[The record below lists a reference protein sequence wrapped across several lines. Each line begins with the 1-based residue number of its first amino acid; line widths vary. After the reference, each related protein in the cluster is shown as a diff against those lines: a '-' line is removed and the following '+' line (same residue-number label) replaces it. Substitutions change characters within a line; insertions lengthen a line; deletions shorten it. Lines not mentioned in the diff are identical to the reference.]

1 MGVKRTIGDLSRDKR
16 RKRKVKPTIL
26 IISEGKDTEVNYFKE
41 FNLKYVNVDIKIADR
56 NSAGKNK
63 SRKTDPSHLVD
74 KAIDY
79 IEHKYDINQ
88 DDGDSVWCLID
99 VDLNYQNPDP
109 INQRVEE
116 LERAYK
122 KTKDYEKERKQIIN
136 LGISNPCFELWY
148 LLHYIYTTANL
159 KNYDAVKNKL
169 VKETPLKDYEKN
181 KCINILLQDK
191 IADAIKNSVKLK
203 AYHES
208 LGRSLMDFEK
218 NSSMLNLKD
227 IIEGNPYTNVWE
239 LVKYIEDLNV
249 MQPD

>member
-1 MGVKRTIGDLSRDKR
+1 MGVKRNIGELSRDKR
-16 RKRKVKPTIL
+16 RKRRVKPTIL

-41 FNLKYVNVDIKIADR
+41 FNLKYVNVDIKVADK

-79 IEHKYDINQ
+79 MDHKYDITC

-99 VDLNYQNPDP
+99 VDLNYKNPDT

-116 LERAYK
+116 IEKAYK
-122 KTKDYEKERKQIIN
+122 KAKNYEKQRKKVIN
-136 LGISNPCFELWY
+136 LGISNPCFEIWY

-159 KNYDAVKNKL
+159 KNYNAVKNKL

-181 KCINILLQDK
+181 KCINSLLHDK
-191 IADAIKNSVKLK
+191 TAEAIKNSVKLK
-203 AYHES
+203 AHYES
-208 LGRSLMDFEK
+208 LGKILMDFK
-218 NSSMLNLKD
+218 KSSSLLNVKD
-227 IIEGNPYTNVWE
+227 IIESNPYTNVWE
-239 LVKYIEDLNV
+239 LVEYIEQLNL
-249 MQPD
+249 MQP

>member
-1 MGVKRTIGDLSRDKR
+1 MGVKRNIGELSRDKR
-16 RKRKVKPTIL
+16 RKRRVKPTIL

-41 FNLKYVNVDIKIADR
+41 FNLKYVNVDIKIADK

-79 IEHKYDINQ
+79 IDHKYDITC

-99 VDLNYQNPDP
+99 VDLNYKNPDT

-116 LERAYK
+116 IEKAYK
-122 KTKDYEKERKQIIN
+122 KANNYEKERKKVIN
-136 LGISNPCFELWY
+136 LGISNPCFEIWY

-159 KNYDAVKNKL
+159 KNYNAVKNKL

-181 KCINILLQDK
+181 KCINSLLHDK
-191 IADAIKNSVKLK
+191 TAEAIKNSVKLK
-203 AYHES
+203 AHHES
-208 LGRSLMDFEK
+208 LGKTLMDFK
-218 NSSMLNLKD
+218 KSSSMLNVKD
-227 IIEGNPYTNVWE
+227 IIESNPYTNVWE
-239 LVKYIEDLNV
+239 LVEYIEQLNL
-249 MQPD
+249 MQP

>member
-1 MGVKRTIGDLSRDKR
+1 MGVKRNIGELSRDKR
-16 RKRKVKPTIL
+16 RKRRVKPTIL

-41 FNLKYVNVDIKIADR
+41 FNLKYVNVDIKIADK

-79 IEHKYDINQ
+79 MDHKYDITC

-99 VDLNYQNPDP
+99 VDLNYKNPDT

-116 LERAYK
+116 IEKAYK
-122 KTKDYEKERKQIIN
+122 KAKNYEKQRKKVIN
-136 LGISNPCFELWY
+136 LGISNPCFEIWY

-159 KNYDAVKNKL
+159 KNYNAVKNKL

-181 KCINILLQDK
+181 KCINILLHDK
-191 IADAIKNSVKLK
+191 TAEAIKNSVKLK
-203 AYHES
+203 SHHES
-208 LGRSLMDFEK
+208 LGKILMDFK
-218 NSSMLNLKD
+218 KSSSLLNVKD
-227 IIEGNPYTNVWE
+227 IIESNPYTNVWE
-239 LVKYIEDLNV
+239 LVEYIEQLNL
-249 MQPD
+249 MQP